1 MDDYLRDFI
10 QETEDGIT
18 DLNNALLDLE
28 NDPGNEEAMDRI
40 FRTAHTIKGNAS
52 AMGFT
57 KASDLAHAIEDLLD
71 EMRAGR
77 VAVTPET
84 MDQVFAGVD
93 TLERMVDEVRE
104 HERPQTDPGDVIDDL
119 RGVIEAAPGPDE
131 RIEEPSDEDIERV
144 LENVAGP
151 AEPEQLVYHV
161 RLAVTEE
168 EGEIEGMLVLEALA
182 DAFDVLATNP
192 PQNVIRNEDY
202 GGVFDAV
209 ISSAIGE
216 DDIVAALEAVDQV
229 DDVIVTEVSDYVDE
243 AGGDAEPVD
252 VDDMEV
258 EELLASVDEYD
269 DIEAMADQ
277 MDEDEAVAELD
288 DAGTFEDLELEGD
301 DDIEI
306 EGLLEEEDDLAD
318 DEEIE
323 ESDLGE
329 MDDLRPEEEK
339 SANEVFKELQDEVD
353 QVDYEELEPELD
365 ALEFDAVEEDEDLS
379 FEDLVE
385 EEEPEQVESEDDL
398 EAFDSEFDEDE
409 GDEFAELFEAEGGE
423 AVDDDELDEV
433 LAEAEE
439 TVGEDEEVSFEEL
452 VEAGDDEAVGAGAD
466 AFDDAFDDADL
477 AAEAGDLAEG
487 AIDEPAADGVA
498 GEATDTEDAAIDETA
513 GVDFGEE
520 TVGDEPAAAETEAAT
535 GAEPAE
541 AETAE
546 SAEPEAESPRDRDLA
561 EIESIRVNVDDVDS
575 LLNQV
580 EQLVT
585 NRLRLRRAVEEGDLR
600 QAEDELDE
608 LETLTG
614 RMQDTVMDIRLVPLS
629 QVAGN
634 LPRVVRDLARDQD
647 KQVDFAVEGGDV
659 ELDRRI
665 LSELGDPLMHL
676 VRNAVDHGIEP
687 PEQREATGKDP
698 EGRLRITARRTRD
711 RVTIEVQDDGRGL
724 DVDAISEQAL
734 AEGLVTEDEL
744 ASMDDTEIYE
754 LIFEPGFST
763 AGEVTGVSG
772 RGVGMDVVQDTVQSL
787 DGAVSVESTP
797 GEGTT
802 ISLRVP
808 VSVAIVR
815 VLFVEAG
822 GEEYGI
828 PVKNV
833 DEISRAAATET
844 IDGEEVITRED
855 EVYPLVRLDE
865 ALDAPGANG
874 GGGGMVV
881 RMNEEVRQV
890 ALQCDDVMRQEEVV
904 VKPYEGLLSGI
915 PGLSGAAVLGEG
927 DVVNILDVET
937 L

>member
-77 VAVTPET
+77 VAVAPET

-119 RGVIEAAPGPDE
+119 RKTIEAAPGPDE
-131 RIEEPSDEDIERV
+131 RIEDPTDEDIERV
-144 LENVAGP
+144 LEDVAGP

-216 DDIVAALEAVDQV
+216 DDIVAALGAVDQV
-229 DDVIVTEVSDYVDE
+229 DDVIVTEVSDQADA

-269 DIEAMADQ
+269 DIEAMADR
-277 MDEDEAVAELD
+277 MDEDDAVAELD
-288 DAGTFEDLELEGD
+288 DAGTFEELELEAD

-339 SANEVFKELQDEVD
+339 SANEVFRELQEEVD

-385 EEEPEQVESEDDL
+385 EDPEQVETEDDL

-409 GDEFAELFEAEGGE
+409 GDEFAELFEEEGGQ

-452 VEAGDDEAVGAGAD
+452 VEVGDDEAVGAGAD
-466 AFDDAFDDADL
+466 AFDDVFDDADL
-477 AAEAGDLAEG
+477 AAEAGDIAEG
-487 AIDEPAADGVA
+487 AAD
-498 GEATDTEDAAIDETA
+498 
-513 GVDFGEE
+513 
-520 TVGDEPAAAETEAAT
+520 
-535 GAEPAE
+535 
-541 AETAE
+541 
-546 SAEPEAESPRDRDLA
+546 
-561 EIESIRVNVDDVDS
+561 
-575 LLNQV
+575 
-580 EQLVT
+580 
-585 NRLRLRRAVEEGDLR
+585 
-600 QAEDELDE
+600 
-608 LETLTG
+608 
-614 RMQDTVMDIRLVPLS
+614 
-629 QVAGN
+629 
-634 LPRVVRDLARDQD
+634 
-647 KQVDFAVEGGDV
+647 
-659 ELDRRI
+659 
-665 LSELGDPLMHL
+665 
-676 VRNAVDHGIEP
+676 
-687 PEQREATGKDP
+687 
-698 EGRLRITARRTRD
+698 
-711 RVTIEVQDDGRGL
+711 
-724 DVDAISEQAL
+724 
-734 AEGLVTEDEL
+734 
-744 ASMDDTEIYE
+744 
-754 LIFEPGFST
+754 
-763 AGEVTGVSG
+763 
-772 RGVGMDVVQDTVQSL
+772 
-787 DGAVSVESTP
+787 
-797 GEGTT
+797 
-802 ISLRVP
+802 
-808 VSVAIVR
+808 
-815 VLFVEAG
+815 
-822 GEEYGI
+822 
-828 PVKNV
+828 
-833 DEISRAAATET
+833 
-844 IDGEEVITRED
+844 
-855 EVYPLVRLDE
+855 
-865 ALDAPGANG
+865 
-874 GGGGMVV
+874 
-881 RMNEEVRQV
+881 
-890 ALQCDDVMRQEEVV
+890 
-904 VKPYEGLLSGI
+904 
-915 PGLSGAAVLGEG
+915 
-927 DVVNILDVET
+927 
-937 L
+937 